1 MLQRLLS
8 VFTLFTLI
16 AVQPVIQAQDT
27 EPRKPGPHPESQKL
41 KNPFPLDE
49 KTAMQGQRI
58 FARLCIT
65 CHGKDGK
72 GETDMV
78 DMLDVKPSDLTKGE
92 YKYGKTDGEMFTLLR
107 DGTMTGMVPFGNQ
120 LKEPQLW
127 HLVNYVRTFAPKT
140 AKGVVVE
147 ETPVP
152 ENPIEYTKASIQ
164 RGKQFYAR
172 FCIKCHGA
180 NGKGDTEM
188 REFLATHPSD
198 LTNGEWKYGSRDGD
212 LFTIIKNGNQGD
224 MDAFAAML
232 NDERIWHVVNYLK
245 SMNPKTD

>member
-1 MLQRLLS
+1 MLQRSLS
-8 VFTLFTLI
+8 VFTL
-16 AVQPVIQAQDT
+16 VILTGVLSTVQAQT
-27 EPRKPGPHPESQKL
+27 PEPRKPGPHPESQKL
-41 KNPFPLDE
+41 KNPFPLDD
-49 KTAMQGQRI
+49 KSAKQGQK
-58 FARLCIT
+58 FFQRLCIT

-107 DGTMTGMVPFGNQ
+107 DGTTTGMVPFANQ
-120 LKEPQLW
+120 LKEPQMW

-152 ENPIEYTKASIQ
+152 ENPIESNPASIK
-164 RGKQFYAR
+164 RGKQFYVR
-172 FCIKCHGA
+172 FCVTCHGE

-188 REFLATHPSD
+188 REFLSTHPSD
-198 LTNGEWKYGSRDGD
+198 LTNGEWKFGSRDGD
-212 LFTIIKNGNQGD
+212 IFTIIKDGSGD
-224 MDAFAAML
+224 MEAFATRLA
-232 NDERIWHVVNYLK
+232 DERIWHVVNYLK
-245 SMNPKTD
+245 SLNPKTN